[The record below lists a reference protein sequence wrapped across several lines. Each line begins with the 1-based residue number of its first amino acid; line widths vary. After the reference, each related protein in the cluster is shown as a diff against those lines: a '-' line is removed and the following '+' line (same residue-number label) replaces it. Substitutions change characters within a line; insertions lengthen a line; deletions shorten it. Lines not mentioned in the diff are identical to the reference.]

1 MLREEVP
8 LSLLAYYEEDSG
20 RRLQGRA
27 VLESMLPA
35 DGLDMAYVELDSIAD
50 SSTVSIM
57 TCGERMDGVR
67 HCCWRGGPSGLDV
80 AIHSLAC
87 TTDLVVIEGARAG
100 LPFAAAEVDARG
112 LVDSPA
118 AEIRRIIGMARK
130 RFYSRPVWAVI
141 LIGGKSSRMGRP
153 KHLLPDLRGKTW
165 LEHSVDLLRPLV
177 AGIALAGGGEVPPTC
192 RDLIRLSDLEGVGG
206 PLAGILPAMRWRP
219 DVAWLVLAC
228 DMPGADLKA
237 VQWLLGRRDIRHWAV
252 VPRIGG
258 QGQGEPLFAVY
269 EPQSFQQFEQMV
281 DAGDRRV
288 RLIVGKERVHL
299 AGVPSALCPGWR
311 NVNTPE
317 ELQRFCG

>member
-1 MLREEVP
+1 MS
-8 LSLLAYYEEDSG
+8 LSLLAYHEEDPG
-20 RRLQGRA
+20 RRLQGRSLLA
-27 VLESMLPA
+27 RMLPA
-35 DGLDMAYVELDSIAD
+35 DGIDMVYVQLDSAVD
-50 SSTVSIM
+50 SSTAGAM
-57 TCGERMDGVR
+57 LCGERVDGVR
-67 HCCWRGGPSGLDV
+67 HCCWRGCPSGLDA
-80 AIHSLAC
+80 AIPALAR
-87 TTDLVVIEGARAG
+87 TTDLVVIEGARAS

-112 LVDSPA
+112 LIDNPA
-118 AEIRRIIGMARK
+118 AEIRRIIGLVRK
-130 RFYSRPVWAVI
+130 RFEARAVWAVI

-192 RDLIRLSDLEGVGG
+192 RDLFRLSDLEGVGG
-206 PLAGILPAMRWRP
+206 PLAGMLPAMRWRP

-228 DMPGADLKA
+228 DMPGVDREA
-237 VQWLLGRRDIRHWAV
+237 VRWLLGRRDMRHWAV

-281 DAGDRRV
+281 AAGDRRV
-288 RLIVGKERVHL
+288 RPIAGKERVHL
-299 AGVPSALCPGWR
+299 AEVPSALWPGWR